1 MMMRILRNWGWPLW
15 PPSVFLSDS
24 THSTQMTNALVPFSH
39 RMPSSRQQEPH
50 CESKRKRRARERP
63 TGIGEK
69 YNWNMCSDL
78 GQGSRICAFYSFT
91 GILFTV
97 SYRFGDVSR
106 RVRSYRRFEGNG
118 RCNFPGGR
126 PMCADWFTRWSINR
140 ALPRPLKGWGRSLLA
155 GNSRLIGGERPA
167 SSVRLGIIRAS
178 RYRHIMRCLR
188 TGPTWSLLREGYRE
202 KESAPDHHIALALKT
217 IHVP

>member
-1 MMMRILRNWGWPLW
+1 MGLAALAAVSFLVRLDSFDSNDQCAGPVFPPHAIFSPTRTTLRE
-15 PPSVFLSDS
+15 
-24 THSTQMTNALVPFSH
+24 
-39 RMPSSRQQEPH
+39 QE
-50 CESKRKRRARERP
+50 ETEKERRP

-97 SYRFGDVSR
+97 SYRLGDVSR

-167 SSVRLGIIRAS
+167 SSVRPGIIRAS

-188 TGPTWSLLREGYRE
+188 TGPTWSLLRERYRE
-202 KESAPDHHIALALKT
+202 KESAPDHHIALALKA